1 MYQLFSRM
9 LISRL
14 EIPINQ
20 FFFDILLHYIVISIT
35 LEGKYEITQDLLSAM
50 LVSNTVWYLS
60 WFSYHYLEKRMRQL
74 QRHATPNNLTHFNF
88 LYKSNTFICHYLYSK
103 HEVIRKIWKKII
115 VLGEAMNSKY
125 SSVRQ
130 IREESQSRANWARV
144 KMKLT
149 S

>member
-1 MYQLFSRM
+1 M

-60 WFSYHYLEKRMRQL
+60 WFSYHYLEKRMR
-74 QRHATPNNLTHFNF
+74 
-88 LYKSNTFICHYLYSK
+88 
-103 HEVIRKIWKKII
+103 
-115 VLGEAMNSKY
+115 
-125 SSVRQ
+125 
-130 IREESQSRANWARV
+130 
-144 KMKLT
+144 
-149 S
+149 